1 MKEKE
6 EEYKLARVRWEVGQ
20 PLLPEHFLAQEGAF
34 EAEMRLRA
42 MLTGL
47 PTYGLASLR
56 WNEGLFSEGI
66 LAIQSLTAVTKGGL
80 MLQVPG
86 NAKLVNQ
93 FELEKA
99 GKPEVTVYLH
109 VLKEETDAKDI
120 ALYREEKKIKR
131 VIRQLRLSSDPT
143 VDDEVDE
150 SIKLAR
156 LRKEDKQWHLVRGWA
171 PALLLVGPHPLLK
184 WLLDDLEE
192 LLPGVREQL
201 GAHVVH
207 DTLLHPSKRSHAYR
221 VLSEV
226 YHLQVML
233 DDLKGRAIY
242 PHPFRLY
249 EAMRRLYIE
258 ACAYV
263 GEVPKGYLGKEP
275 KDRLKAYDHN
285 SPGEAMAELFGLL
298 DRSLKPE
305 STQATHERFK
315 YEDGRFVL
323 SPLPKDAESASE
335 LYLLIRRG
343 QDGMSRSVDG
353 LKLASPS
360 RLSTVRRLAL
370 RGVPFEHVAQVEFAH
385 SLDRD
390 IDWYRLKLKGHE
402 EWLNVLREKS
412 LAFYDTPEIG
422 EDAWVSLFWRT

>member
-42 MLTGL
+42 TLTGL
-47 PTYGLASLR
+47 PSYGVASLR
-56 WNEGLFSEGI
+56 WNVGLLNEGI
-66 LAIQSLTAVTKGGL
+66 IAIQSLTAVTKDGL
-80 MLQVPG
+80 MLHVPG
-86 NAKLVNQ
+86 NAKMVNQ
-93 FELEKA
+93 FELDKA
-99 GKPEVTVYLH
+99 GKSEVTVYLH

-120 ALYREEKKIKR
+120 GLYREEKKIKR
-131 VIRQLRLSSDPT
+131 VIRQLRLSSDAT

-156 LRKEDKQWHLVRGWA
+156 LRKEDKQWHLVKGWA
-171 PALLLVGPHPLLK
+171 PPMLLVGSHPLLR

-192 LLPGVREQL
+192 FLPGVQEQL

-226 YHLQVML
+226 YHLQAML
-233 DDLKGRAIY
+233 DDLKSRAIY

-275 KDRLKAYDHN
+275 KGRLKPYDHGN
-285 SPGEAMAELFGLL
+285 PGEALAELFGLL
-298 DRSLKPE
+298 ERSLKPDF
-305 STQATHERFK
+305 TQTTHERFK

-323 SPLPKDAESASE
+323 SPVPKDAETASE

-370 RGVPFEHVAQVEFAH
+370 RGIPFEHVAQVEFAH
-385 SLDRD
+385 ALDQD

-422 EDAWVSLFWRT
+422 KDAWVSLFWRT